1 MGEETYSISPA
12 VETEWTSIQ
21 SLYNHGWISTS
32 SAGVEQCS
40 NMEVIWYVSKL
51 TLFCLFFYCTVHTV
65 PAISY
70 INKRKELNIYITYC
84 SKGNACTLLH
94 SHYVTQLRSEILDLV
109 KTL

>member
-1 MGEETYSISPA
+1 MLQVELINKSSAAGWEEEVIDLGEETYSISPA

-51 TLFCLFFYCTVHTV
+51 TLFCLFFIVL
-65 PAISY
+65 Y
-70 INKRKELNIYITYC
+70 IQYLQFPT
-84 SKGNACTLLH
+84 
-94 SHYVTQLRSEILDLV
+94 
-109 KTL
+109 